1 MSFRGYLWITGT
13 AVFVAALASAPAAA
27 EPAPPE
33 APKGTTSAIEPPHPL
48 APLHADYPK
57 TGQGDAEV
65 VVLVVV
71 AADGSVRSARALAG
85 DEPFA
90 SAAVAASAGW
100 RFEPATRDGKPI
112 VASIRAQIRFTAPS
126 AEEKTAPEPPKAP
139 RSHVSTPR
147 PVEVTV
153 TGEHPPGSISL
164 SRAEVRLLPGAFG
177 DPFRAVDALPG
188 VTPIASGIPYFFAR
202 GAPPGNV
209 GYFIDGIRVPLL
221 YHVAL
226 GPSVLNPA
234 IMDRVDFYAGGYPA
248 SFGRFAGGIVSG
260 ETKEPPAAPHLEAGI
275 RLVDT
280 GAMVETPI
288 KELGRIPFLKKLD
301 GVSGSFFA
309 AARFSYT
316 GLLLSALVPSV
327 SLDYWD
333 YQARLALDVTPRDT
347 LTIFAFGA
355 HDFLAT
361 TTNGIQS
368 TQFNT
373 TFHRIDLRYDH
384 RFGGPEDR
392 IRQAITFGYDE
403 TVLDHGSHADDHM
416 LSSRT
421 EITKR
426 AADAVLVRAGLDAQ
440 LDGDHA
446 DLSGGFFGDTSATD
460 AASFSNRLVVTMG
473 ARADA
478 VITVTPRFE
487 VTPGVRFDVYE
498 SKGQVAAGVDP
509 RLAARATIIKELR
522 LVTLTALASQP
533 PSFVLPLPGFTLDL
547 DGGLQRSWQ
556 SSIGLEADLPWDAIA
571 SVTVFRNAFFNM
583 TDALGTEQAPTPV
596 TMNGPHEKGTA
607 YTRSVLSNVT
617 KRVDGS
623 SIGMEILLRRRL
635 TRRLGALVSYTL
647 SRSQRILEH
656 GVVPSA
662 YDRTHVMNVAGT
674 YDFGRGYRGST
685 RIVFYTGTP
694 ADPAKPAL
702 GRIPPFGRFDFR
714 FEKRWS
720 IARGRAWIAFVLEA
734 LNAFAAKETTQEN
747 CVMTPCSHQTI
758 GPVTIPSIGLEGGF

>member
-1 MSFRGYLWITGT
+1 L
-13 AVFVAALASAPAAA
+13 
-27 EPAPPE
+27 PE
-33 APKGTTSAIEPPHPL
+33 APK
-48 APLHADYPK
+48 APKSP
-57 TGQGDAEV
+57 V
-65 VVLVVV
+65 
-71 AADGSVRSARALAG
+71 
-85 DEPFA
+85 P
-90 SAAVAASAGW
+90 
-100 RFEPATRDGKPI
+100 
-112 VASIRAQIRFTAPS
+112 
-126 AEEKTAPEPPKAP
+126 AP
-139 RSHVSTPR
+139 RPL
-147 PVEVTV
+147 EVTV

-177 DPFRAVDALPG
+177 DPFRAVDVLPG
-188 VTPIASGIPYFFAR
+188 ITPIASGIPYFFAR

-234 IMDRVDFYAGGYPA
+234 IIDRVDFYAGGYPA
-248 SFGRFAGGIVSG
+248 SFGRFAGGIVAG
-260 ETKEPPAAPHLEAGI
+260 ETKEPPAAPHLEGSI
-275 RLVDT
+275 RLIDT
-280 GAMVETPI
+280 GLMVETPI
-288 KELGRIPFLKKLD
+288 KELGRLPFLKRLD
-301 GVSGSFFA
+301 DVSGSFFA

-333 YQARLALDVTPRDT
+333 YQARLSLDVTPRDT

-361 TTNGIQS
+361 TQNGVKS
-368 TQFNT
+368 TQFDT

-392 IRQAITFGYDE
+392 IRQAITFGYDQ
-403 TVLDHGSHADDHM
+403 TNLDHGSYADDHS
-416 LSSRT
+416 LASRT

-426 AADAVLVRAGLDAQ
+426 AADTVLLRAGLDAQ
-440 LDGDHA
+440 LDGYHA
-446 DLSGGFFGDTSATD
+446 DLSGGFFGENIPG
-460 AASFSNRLVVTMG
+460 AAAAFSNRLAVTMG

-487 VTPGVRFDVYE
+487 VTPGVRVDFYE
-498 SKGQVAAGVDP
+498 SKGQTAAGVDP

-533 PSFVLPLPGFTLDL
+533 PSFVLPLPGLTLDL

-556 SSIGLEADLPWDAIA
+556 SSIGLEADLPWDVSA

-583 TDALGTEQAPTPV
+583 TDALGTEQPPTPV
-596 TMNGPHEKGTA
+596 QMTGPDGRMGTGFM
-607 YTRSVLSNVT
+607 RSLFSSLT
-617 KRVDGS
+617 TRVDGS
-623 SIGMEILLRRRL
+623 SIGMEVLLRRRL

-647 SRSQRILEH
+647 SRSERILAT

-694 ADPAKPAL
+694 ADPTKPAL

-720 IARGRAWIAFVLEA
+720 IVRGRAWIALVLEA
-734 LNAFAAKETTQEN
+734 LNAFAAKETTQER
-747 CVMTPCSHQTI
+747 CIKTPCSYQTI